1 VAAEVSVRCPRGTR
15 LEVLPNLPT
24 VGDFLPGYEAGG
36 WQGIGAPKN
45 TPVEFIDKLNKEI
58 RVGLTDPKI
67 MSRITDLGGVA
78 LASSRTFHQFR
89 SGWLCYFCYSSRVT
103 LKTVRGFETRSTNSA
118 ADRSA
123 LFAAPSRCGPPCADP
138 VLPRRHGPHSALGF

>member
-1 VAAEVSVRCPRGTR
+1 MSVDWGEAAARAPRIGCIARLPRSAAACRSPAVTRVRRPGAGVGVIPVRYPPSR
-15 LEVLPNLPT
+15 QVPT

-78 LASSRTFHQFR
+78 LASSPAEFGRLISDEIEKF
-89 SGWLCYFCYSSRVT
+89 GNVI
-103 LKTVRGFETRSTNSA
+103 K
-118 ADRSA
+118 
-123 LFAAPSRCGPPCADP
+123 FAGIKPE
-138 VLPRRHGPHSALGF
+138 